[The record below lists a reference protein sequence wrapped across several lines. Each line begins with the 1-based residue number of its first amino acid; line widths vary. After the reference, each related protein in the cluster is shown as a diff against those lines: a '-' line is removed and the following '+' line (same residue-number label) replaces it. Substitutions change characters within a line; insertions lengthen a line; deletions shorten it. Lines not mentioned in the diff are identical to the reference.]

1 MKTLVKLFVLFI
13 TTVVFAQS
21 PIEKPIAEFTELKVF
36 DLIEVELVKSNEN
49 KVLITGKNK
58 ENVVVINKEGKLK
71 IKMSLEE
78 SFDGEGIKVIL
89 HYTSLDI
96 IDVNEGAK
104 VTSKNTFKQSEI
116 TLRAQEG
123 GEIYVNLDV
132 SYAKIKSVTGGYIR
146 ISGVAKKQDISILT
160 GGIYR
165 GKELKS
171 EDTDVEVK
179 AAGEAYV
186 SASNLV
192 DARIRA
198 GGSIF
203 IYGNPK
209 TVTESKMLGGQIVN
223 VK

>member
-1 MKTLVKLFVLFI
+1 MKTLVKAFVLFI
-13 TTVVFAQS
+13 TTVVFAQN
-21 PIEKPIAEFTELKVF
+21 PIEKSITEFTELKVY
-36 DLIEVELVKSNEN
+36 DLIEVELIKSNEN

-58 ENVVVINKEGKLK
+58 DNVVVINKEGKLK

-78 SFDGEGIKVIL
+78 SFDGEDIKVIL

-165 GKELKS
+165 GKALKS

-186 SASNLV
+186 TASNLV